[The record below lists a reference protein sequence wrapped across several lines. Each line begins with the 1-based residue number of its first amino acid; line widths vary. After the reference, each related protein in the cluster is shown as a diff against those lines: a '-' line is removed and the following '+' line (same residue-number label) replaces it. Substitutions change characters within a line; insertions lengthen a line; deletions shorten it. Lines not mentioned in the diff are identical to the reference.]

1 MSEDFSASVPSAFP
15 QLEEELFRS
24 EEYGDILLNL
34 LDNSTANIDFGERT
48 SSSKVEYEN
57 SEVCREAT
65 TGMKETLRSN
75 AKGRRRVFFKL
86 FSFV

>member
-1 MSEDFSASVPSAFP
+1 MPEDFSAFP

-24 EEYGDILLNL
+24 EDCGDFLLNL

-48 SSSKVEYEN
+48 SSSNKVEYEN

-75 AKGRRRVFFKL
+75 AKGRRRVYFKL
-86 FSFV
+86 YSFV